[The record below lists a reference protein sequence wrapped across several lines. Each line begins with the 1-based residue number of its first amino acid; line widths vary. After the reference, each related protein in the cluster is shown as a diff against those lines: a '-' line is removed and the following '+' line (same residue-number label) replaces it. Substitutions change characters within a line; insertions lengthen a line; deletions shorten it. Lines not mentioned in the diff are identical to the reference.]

1 MTAAGP
7 DHDFERK
14 MLLAHL
20 RANLD
25 REALRCV
32 AELRRDALPV
42 NPANVEFRLSQRI
55 VNARPR
61 SAIVP
66 WHLPDEIVAAVAC
79 RVSQSVA
86 SEG

>member
-1 MTAAGP
+1 MNAAGP
-7 DHDFERK
+7 DRDFERQ

-20 RANLD
+20 RANLE
-25 REALRCV
+25 REALRCI

-42 NPANVEFRLSQRI
+42 NPANVEFRLLQRI

-66 WHLPDEIVAAVAC
+66 WNLPDVVVAAVAR
-79 RVSQSVA
+79 RVSQSLA
-86 SEG
+86 SEK